1 MVCSDIGASRPA
13 RSAGAVPTELTPRA
27 GRSPARR
34 VDVGGE
40 EQVDMAQEMAER
52 TINRATP
59 PRTPEQIEAEL
70 ERTRAELAR
79 TVDEIA
85 ERVAL
90 RNVARRA
97 VGKVRAQFVDDEGRV
112 RVGRA
117 GALAASLVA
126 VVALAVWRR
135 RG

>member
-1 MVCSDIGASRPA
+1 
-13 RSAGAVPTELTPRA
+13 
-27 GRSPARR
+27 
-34 VDVGGE
+34 
-40 EQVDMAQEMAER
+40 MAQEIAER

-70 ERTRAELAR
+70 ERTREELAR

-85 ERVAL
+85 ERVAP

-97 VGKVRAQFVDDEGRV
+97 VSKVRAQFVDDNGRV
-112 RVGRA
+112 RIGRA
-117 GALAASLVA
+117 GSVAASLVA
-126 VVALAVWRR
+126 IVALAVWRR